1 MNRFFSQISY
11 IFTFLIQQIEK
22 HLVFKILFDID
33 LVKNS
38 NFYSMP
44 MIQVNFHMIS
54 HFLNYACK

>member
-33 LVKNS
+33 LVKNG

-44 MIQVNFHMIS
+44 MI
-54 HFLNYACK
+54 